1 MIFIGGLKNSY
12 TSMKKKYLPN
22 NMNLKSEYGELQK
35 ILFVEGGGYFFTNR
49 DDKYYIISDYGTLID
64 FFEDDEDVLSTL
76 KAEYEFESKEECLSF
91 IQKLI
96 VESKNQDRDIIIPKV
111 LLS

>member
-1 MIFIGGLKNSY
+1 
-12 TSMKKKYLPN
+12 MKKKYLPHTIS
-22 NMNLKSEYGELQK
+22 LKSKYGELQK
-35 ILFVEGGGYFFTNR
+35 LLYVEGGGYYFTRKNN
-49 DDKYYIISDYGTLID
+49 KYYILSDYGTLID

-76 KAEYEFESKEECLSF
+76 KAEYEFDSKEECLSF

-96 VESKNQDRDIIIPKV
+96 IDTKNEKRNIIIPEV

>member
-1 MIFIGGLKNSY
+1 
-12 TSMKKKYLPN
+12 
-22 NMNLKSEYGELQK
+22 MNLKSKYDELEK
-35 ILFVEGGGYFFTNR
+35 LLFVEGGGYFFTNK
-49 DDKYYIISDYGTLID
+49 DDKFYVLSDYGTLID
-64 FFEDDEDVLSTL
+64 FFEDDKDVLSIL

-96 VESKNQDRDIIIPKV
+96 VDTKNQKRDIIIPKV

>member
-1 MIFIGGLKNSY
+1 
-12 TSMKKKYLPN
+12 MKKKYLPY

-49 DDKYYIISDYGTLID
+49 DEKYYIISDYGTLID

-76 KAEYEFESKEECLSF
+76 KAEYEFERKEECLAF

-96 VESKNQDRDIIIPKV
+96 VDTKNQDRDILIPKV

>member
-1 MIFIGGLKNSY
+1 
-12 TSMKKKYLPN
+12 MKKKYLPY
-22 NMNLKSEYGELQK
+22 NMNLKSKYDELEK
-35 ILFVEGGGYFFTNR
+35 LLFVEGGGYFFTNK
-49 DDKYYIISDYGTLID
+49 DDKFYVLSDYGTLID
-64 FFEDDEDVLSTL
+64 FFEDDKDVLSIL

-96 VESKNQDRDIIIPKV
+96 VDTKNQKRDIIIPKV